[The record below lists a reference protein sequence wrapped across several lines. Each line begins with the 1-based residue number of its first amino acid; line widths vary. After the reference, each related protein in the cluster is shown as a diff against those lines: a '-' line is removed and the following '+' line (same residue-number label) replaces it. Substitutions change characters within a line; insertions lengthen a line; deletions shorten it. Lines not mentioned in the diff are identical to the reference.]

1 MGGLKTIK
9 TLKLN
14 KNRLTVVPDFLEKWQ
29 TLKLVIDLS
38 GNIIKEIPEWI
49 SRTNI
54 FELNLSCNLI

>member
-29 TLKLVIDLS
+29 TLNLVIDLS

-54 FELNLSCNLI
+54 FELNLSFNLI

>member
-1 MGGLKTIK
+1 MGDLKMMK

-29 TLKLVIDLS
+29 TLNLVIDLS

>member
-1 MGGLKTIK
+1 MMK

-54 FELNLSCNLI
+54 FELKLSCNLI

>member
-1 MGGLKTIK
+1 MMK

-29 TLKLVIDLS
+29 TLNLVIDLS

-54 FELNLSCNLI
+54 FELNLSFNLI

>member
-1 MGGLKTIK
+1 MMK

-54 FELNLSCNLI
+54 FELNLSFNLI